1 MEGMEIAEC
10 QKVCNLI
17 AREECLIKEGIVKE
31 KVKEMVDGNMYL
43 SEDEKSDFAL
53 MFCSNF
59 DNYQILIKT
68 LSRLSTLSLARDE
81 LTFILF
87 KVIEYISTHY

>member
-10 QKVCNLI
+10 QKVCNVI

-31 KVKEMVDGNMYL
+31 KVQEMVDGNMYL
-43 SEDEKSDFAL
+43 SEEEKSDFAL

-68 LSRLSTLSLARDE
+68 LSRLSTLCLARDE
-81 LTFILF
+81 LTFILL
-87 KVIEYISTHY
+87 KVVEFISSQY